1 MNVRFITLGCK
12 VNQYETEAM
21 REILLKRGYT
31 EDENAPADV
40 LIVNSCTVTGEGDR
54 KTKKLFE
61 KAKREN
67 LGCITVFCGC
77 FPQAFPEKAGE
88 VPADVVTG
96 TKNRGDIASLIEK
109 AKTEKRKIIEITPHK
124 VKEEIEDLRVS
135 SFEGHTRAFMKI
147 QDGCDRYC
155 SYCIIPYARGHLR
168 SKSIEAIKEEAVC
181 LSENGYKEV
190 VLTGIN
196 LSYFG
201 KGMGLDIGDAV
212 LAVAEVEGI
221 ERIRLGSLQPDL
233 ISDGIIEKFVRAE
246 KLCPQFH
253 LSLQSGSS
261 SVLRRMNRPYTAEVF
276 SDVVKRL
283 RRAFPEL
290 SVTTDIIV
298 GFPGETNEEFLET
311 AKFIKDIGFSKIHI
325 FPYSKRSGTPAAEM
339 ECQVP
344 ETLKNERKKAL
355 SEIAEKIREEEMNK
369 LIGNTVRVL
378 VEKKGEGYSE
388 NYTPVVFRSDAKTGE
403 IINAKII
410 KIKNGKAEGEIV

>member
-1 MNVRFITLGCK
+1 MNVKFITLGCK

-21 REILLKRGYT
+21 REILLNKGYE
-31 EDENAPADV
+31 EDEKRPCDV

-67 LGCITVFCGC
+67 PNCITVFCGC
-77 FPQAFPEKAGE
+77 FPQAFPEKAKSIE
-88 VPADVVTG
+88 ADVVTG
-96 TKNRGDIASLIEK
+96 TKDRANISALIEK
-109 AKTEKRKIIEITPHK
+109 AKKEKGKIVEIVPHK
-124 VKEEIEDLRVS
+124 VKEKIEDLRVS
-135 SFEGHTRAFMKI
+135 NFEGHTRAFMKI

-168 SKSIEAIKEEAVC
+168 SRTIESIREEA
-181 LSENGYKEV
+181 LSLSRNGYKEV

-201 KGMGLDIGDAV
+201 RGEGLDIGDAV
-212 LAVAEVEGI
+212 LAVASVEGI
-221 ERIRLGSLQPDL
+221 KRIRLGSLQPDL

-261 SVLRRMNRPYTAEVF
+261 SVLGRMNRPYTTDVF

-283 RRAFPEL
+283 RKAFPML

-298 GFPGETNEEFLET
+298 GFPGESDEEFSET
-311 AKFIKDIGFSKIHI
+311 AQFIKDIGFSKIHI
-325 FPYSKRSGTPAAEM
+325 FPYSRRSGTPAAEM
-339 ECQVP
+339 DHQVP
-344 ETLKNERKKAL
+344 ESVKNERKKVL
-355 SEIAEKIREEEMNK
+355 SVLAEKIREEEMAK
-369 LIGNTVRVL
+369 LIGKEVSVL
-378 VEKKGEGYSE
+378 VERHGEGYSE
-388 NYTPVVFRSDAKTGE
+388 NYTPVRFNGDIKTGE
-403 IINAKII
+403 IVRAKII
-410 KIKNGKAEGEIV
+410 KLENGKAEAEII